1 VFKETNEMF
10 AFLVIALLIT
20 SLIIS
25 KFRPKLSAT
34 IDLTVALLLL
44 LFRVV
49 PGTAGLFGWT
59 LMFVFF
65 LNSTV
70 FFFTGKPPAA
80 YLP

>member
-1 VFKETNEMF
+1 MF
-10 AFLVIALLIT
+10 SLLIIGLLIT

-25 KFRPKLSAT
+25 QFQPKFSAT
-34 IDLTVALLLL
+34 IDFTVGFLLL

-59 LMFVFF
+59 LMVVFF
-65 LNSTV
+65 LNGAV

>member
-1 VFKETNEMF
+1 MF
-10 AFLVIALLIT
+10 SLLIIGLLIT
-20 SLIIS
+20 SLVIS
-25 KFRPKLSAT
+25 KFRPKLSA
-34 IDLTVALLLL
+34 IMDFTVAFLLL

-59 LMFVFF
+59 LMIVFF

-70 FFFTGKPPAA
+70 FFFTGKPPSA

>member
-1 VFKETNEMF
+1 MF
-10 AFLVIALLIT
+10 SLIIIGLLIT

-34 IDLTVALLLL
+34 CDVTVAFLLL
-44 LFRVV
+44 LFTVV

-59 LMFVFF
+59 FMVVFF
-65 LNSTV
+65 LNSAV
-70 FFFTGKPPAA
+70 FFFTGKPPTA